1 MNKLYHILVILLFVI
16 YSVFLFAAG
25 YLYHGSQVNA
35 SIDYGHT
42 LRQFYDVEEM
52 SIWLSQRPP
61 MLIPSGINL
70 NEACSYVAEE
80 YQRQAISDGFLMST
94 QIVDREKLKKGESM
108 GNHEGL
114 MTRLGEVA
122 VYIEPFNKS
131 FMYVGKRP
139 ARK

>member
-1 MNKLYHILVILLFVI
+1 MKILTIILLIVYGVSCFV
-16 YSVFLFAAG
+16 SG

-52 SIWLSQRPP
+52 SIWLSQRSP
-61 MLIPSGINL
+61 MLIPNGINFDQ
-70 NEACSYVAEE
+70 ACSYVAEE

-94 QIVDREKLKKGESM
+94 QIVDREKLKKGESL

-122 VYIEPFNKS
+122 VYIEPFDKS